1 MRTNMVGSVV
11 GLVILT
17 AQGST
22 SASAQAQAP
31 ALGTIRFAT
40 SGANEAQPAFLE
52 GVKDLHSFQF
62 DEAADAFHRAQKA
75 DPNFALAYWGEAMS
89 YNHPL
94 WAQVDLDAAKKALVN
109 LAPTLDGR
117 LVKAKTPKEK
127 GYIEAVDR
135 LFYAAGDKLARDE
148 AYSQAMANMYAQW
161 PEDHEVATLYALSLL
176 GTVRPADKGFR
187 RQALAASI
195 VEKVYQENPN
205 HPGAAHFII
214 HSFDDPDHAPLAL
227 PAAQAYAKIAPSAA
241 HALHMPSHI
250 FLQLG
255 MWPGVAASNINAY
268 KAATDLN
275 ARMHLTEGREDFHTL
290 GWLTYANLMMGKW
303 DEAKKNVELARQ
315 AADRNPTNRGISD
328 GYLGMR
334 ARYILESGQWE
345 KIPVPDAASPSGG
358 DEHAGMPGMPGMA
371 YVSGSATWTFI
382 AGMSAVKLGD
392 AATAEK
398 AEAQLRAMREKAE
411 AGGNAYAAKA
421 PAIMEKQIAAM
432 SNLTRGQKD
441 EAARLAKEAVDIE
454 LTMSAPS
461 GPPEPIKPALELYG
475 DVLLEAGRA
484 KEAAAAYEQELLRT
498 PNRTPSVKGLARAKE
513 K

>member
-11 GLVILT
+11 GLVIL
-17 AQGST
+17 AAPGST
-22 SASAQAQAP
+22 PASVQAPAP

-40 SGANEAQPAFLE
+40 SGANEAQPPFLE

-94 WAQVDLDAAKKALVN
+94 WAQVDLDAAKKALVS
-109 LAPTLDGR
+109 LAPTLEGR
-117 LVKAKTPKEK
+117 LAKAKTPKEK

-148 AYSQAMANMYAQW
+148 AYSQAMAHMYAQW
-161 PEDHEVATLYALSLL
+161 PEDHEVATFYALSLL

-268 KAATDLN
+268 KAATALN
-275 ARMHLTEGREDFHTL
+275 TRMHLTEGREDFHTL
-290 GWLTYANLMMGKW
+290 GWLTYANLMMGKL
-303 DEAKKNVELARQ
+303 DEAKKNVELAKQ

-345 KIPVPDAASPSGG
+345 KIPVPDTANPSGG
-358 DEHAGMPGMPGMA
+358 DEHAAMPGMA

-392 AATAEK
+392 AASAER

-421 PAIMEKQIAAM
+421 PAIMEKQLAAIA
-432 SNLTRGQKD
+432 NLARGQKD